1 EVNYMKRF
9 SEFLAERKNK
19 SKSERILELQRVFK
33 STPEVSEEE
42 KERLV
47 KRYLSQHA
55 SIKEAVEV
63 MTSLKLS
70 QEYAKV
76 MDEIHNDVLARA
88 AVAMELNASPASERL
103 VRGVARSVIRD
114 HHEELER
121 LAYK

>member
-1 EVNYMKRF
+1 MKRF

-63 MTSLKLS
+63 MASLKLS